1 MSDVVVNID
10 VLKADAED
18 IWEDASERLITAKNA
33 WPEIATPDFSDAFTG
48 SAIAAAYET
57 AKESLG
63 SYLDGGSKE
72 FLRFEEKLLRTA
84 IVYGESHGMSAAEIA
99 ALEAEIDG

>member
-10 VLKADAED
+10 VMTTDAED
-18 IWEDASERLITAKNA
+18 VWEDASERLVAAKAA
-33 WPEIATPDFSDAFTG
+33 WPDIATPDFSGPFDA
-48 SAIAAAYET
+48 SAIAAAYQT
-57 AKESLG
+57 AKESIG

-72 FLRFEEKLLRTA
+72 FLRFEERLLRAA
-84 IVYGESHGMSAAEIA
+84 IIYGESHGMSAAEIA

>member
-10 VLKADAED
+10 VMTADAED
-18 IWEDASERLITAKNA
+18 VWEDASERLVTAKNA
-33 WPEIATPDFSDAFTG
+33 WPAIATPDFSGPFDAA
-48 SAIAAAYET
+48 AIAAAYET

-63 SYLDGGSKE
+63 AYLDGGSEE
-72 FLRFEEKLLRTA
+72 FLRFEEKLLRAA

-99 ALEAEIDG
+99 ALKAEIDG